1 MLSGTLTERI
11 ENVNKRIEQACR
23 RSGRSPSEVKLVAVT
38 KMAKVEMIKQA
49 LHCGLHR
56 FGENRVQDFLAK
68 YEEIGEDV
76 EWHLIGHLQRNKA
89 KYLTGKVDMI
99 HSLDRLSLAK
109 LLDRLSEEQGYPWQV
124 LVQVNVS
131 GEDTKY
137 GLSPEELPGF
147 LDLIQDMRGIN
158 VCGLMTIA
166 PYEED
171 PERVRPVFKGLRLLR
186 DEMSRTRRQFN
197 LCHLSMGMTNDFEI
211 AIEEGAT
218 LVRVGSA
225 IFSDLA

>member
-1 MLSGTLTERI
+1 MSATLKERI
-11 ENVNKRIEQACR
+11 ELVNERIERACHR
-23 RSGRSPSEVKLVAVT
+23 AGRSPSEVKLVAVT
-38 KMAKVEMIKQA
+38 KMTTVELTKEA
-49 LHCGLHR
+49 LQYGLHS
-56 FGENRVQDFLAK
+56 FGENRVQDFITK
-68 YEEIGEDV
+68 FEEISEDA

-89 KYLTGKVDMI
+89 KYLVGRVNMI
-99 HSLDRLSLAK
+99 HSLDRLPLAR
-109 LLDRLSEEQGYPWQV
+109 LLDRLSARQGYPWQV

-137 GLSPEELPGF
+137 GLSTEALPEF
-147 LDLIQDMRGIN
+147 LDAVQDLRGVD

-171 PERVRPVFKGLRLLR
+171 PERVRPVFKQLYQLRE
-186 DEMSRTRRQFN
+186 EMSRTRPHLELR
-197 LCHLSMGMTNDFEI
+197 HLSMGMTNDFEI

-225 IFSDLA
+225 LFSDLF